1 MIEVRVFF
9 PKIDK
14 PLTHKMNT
22 QGNHTFTS
30 QNMSGRGVGMKNN
43 TNQVSIWC
51 IVSMA
56 SIPLIMTLGN
66 SMLIPVLPI
75 LEEKIGITSF
85 QSSMIITSYSVAA
98 IFLIPVAGYLSD
110 RFGRKMVILPSLLFA
125 LIGGLIAGFASWRMD
140 DPYTVIIIGR
150 VLQGIGAAGAMPIV
164 LPLVGDLYQD
174 DDEKT
179 SSCLGIIET
188 SNTFGK
194 VLSPILGSIFAAI
207 LWFLPFFSISALS
220 LISIA
225 LIFFFV
231 KVPKEKDE
239 PVKFK
244 EFLSNTKKVFKVE
257 GKWLYTVF
265 LNGVLVML
273 ILFSMLFFLSENLE
287 KVHNIKGIKKGF
299 VLAVPL
305 LLLCIASFISGRKI
319 KGDLATIKKLM
330 IICLIAMSVSVV
342 FVGFTSEKLILL
354 LMVTSIVGIAI
365 GALLPA
371 LDAIITENI
380 KKELRGTVSSFYSSA
395 RFIGVAAG
403 PPIMSL
409 VMKNYLNVSYI
420 TSGVLGFILLLIV
433 FKFIKVDE
441 IEKTKEA

>member
-1 MIEVRVFF
+1 ME
-9 PKIDK
+9 KSADK
-14 PLTHKMNT
+14 
-22 QGNHTFTS
+22 
-30 QNMSGRGVGMKNN
+30 
-43 TNQVSIWC
+43 VSVWC
-51 IVSMA
+51 IISMA
-56 SIPLIMTLGN
+56 SIPLVMTLGN

-75 LEEKIGITSF
+75 LEEKVGITSF

-110 RFGRKMVILPSLLFA
+110 RFGRKMVILPSLVLA
-125 LIGGLIAGFASWRMD
+125 LIGGLVAGFASWKMD
-140 DPYTVIIIGR
+140 SPYTIIIIGR

-174 DDEKT
+174 DEEKA

-194 VLSPILGSIFAAI
+194 VLSPILGSIFAAV

-220 LISIA
+220 LISIV

-231 KVPKEKDE
+231 KAPKEKDE
-239 PVKFK
+239 PIKFK
-244 EFLSNTKKVFKVE
+244 EFLNKTKKVFKSE

-287 KVHNIKGIKKGF
+287 KVHDIKGIKKGF
-299 VLAVPL
+299 VLAIPL
-305 LLLCIASFISGRKI
+305 LLLCTASFIAGRKI
-319 KGDLATIKKLM
+319 KGDVKTIKSLM
-330 IICLIAMSVSVV
+330 IICLGVMSIAVS
-342 FVGFTSEKLILL
+342 FVGFTNKRLILL
-354 LMVTSIVGIAI
+354 LAVTSIVGVAI

-380 KKELRGTVSSFYSSA
+380 EKELRGTVSSFYSSA
-395 RFIGVAAG
+395 RFIGVASG
-403 PPIMSL
+403 PPIMSI
-409 VMKNYLNVSYI
+409 VMKNLLNVSYI
-420 TSGVLGFILLLIV
+420 IAGVLGIILLLIV
-433 FKFIKVDE
+433 LKFVKVKE
-441 IEKTKEA
+441 IEEATEQA

>member
-1 MIEVRVFF
+1 M
-9 PKIDK
+9 DK
-14 PLTHKMNT
+14 NKGH
-22 QGNHTFTS
+22 
-30 QNMSGRGVGMKNN
+30 
-43 TNQVSIWC
+43 VSIWC
-51 IVSMA
+51 IVSLT

-75 LEEKIGITSF
+75 LEDKVGITSF

-110 RFGRKMVILPSLLFA
+110 RFGRKVVILPSLILA
-125 LIGGLIAGFASWRMD
+125 LIGGLIAGFASWKMD
-140 DPYTVIIIGR
+140 DPYTMIIIGR
-150 VLQGIGAAGAMPIV
+150 IIQGIGAAGAMPIV

-174 DDEKT
+174 DDEKI
-179 SSCLGIIET
+179 SSTLGIIET

-194 VLSPILGSIFAAI
+194 VLSPILGSVFAAI

-231 KVPKEKDE
+231 KVPKDKDE
-239 PVKFK
+239 PLKFK
-244 EFLSNTKKVFKVE
+244 EFIRNTKEVFKDE

-287 KVHNIKGIKKGF
+287 KVHDIKGIKKGF
-299 VLAVPL
+299 VLAIPL
-305 LLLCIASFISGRKI
+305 LLLCISSYISGRKI
-319 KGDLATIKKLM
+319 KGDLNRIKK
-330 IICLIAMSVSVV
+330 IIIISLIAMSVSII
-342 FVGFTSEKLILL
+342 FVGFTSKKLILL
-354 LMVTSIVGIAI
+354 LIVTSIVGIAI

-371 LDAIITENI
+371 LDTIITDNI
-380 KKELRGTVSSFYSSA
+380 RKELRGTVSSFYSSA

-409 VMKNYLNVSYI
+409 VMKDHLNISYI
-420 TSGVLGFILLLIV
+420 TAGILGFILLFFVI
-433 FKFIKVDE
+433 KFIKVED
-441 IEKTKEA
+441 IEPKELT

>member
-1 MIEVRVFF
+1 ME
-9 PKIDK
+9 KI
-14 PLTHKMNT
+14 
-22 QGNHTFTS
+22 
-30 QNMSGRGVGMKNN
+30 KNN
-43 TNQVSIWC
+43 VQDQVSIWC
-51 IVSMA
+51 IISLA

-75 LEEKIGITSF
+75 MEDKVGISSF

-110 RFGRKMVILPSLLFA
+110 RFGRKMVILPSLIFA
-125 LIGGLIAGFASWRMD
+125 LIGGLIAGYASWKME
-140 DPYTVIIIGR
+140 DPYTWIIIGR
-150 VLQGIGAAGAMPIV
+150 VLQGIGASGAMPII
-164 LPLVGDLYQD
+164 LPLVGDLYKD

-194 VLSPILGSIFAAI
+194 VLSPILGSALAAL
-207 LWFLPFFSISALS
+207 LWFLPFFSISVFS

-244 EFLSNTKKVFKVE
+244 QFLSNTKKTFKTE
-257 GKWLYTVF
+257 GKWLFTIF
-265 LNGVLVML
+265 LNGILVML
-273 ILFSMLFFLSENLE
+273 ILFSTLFFLSENLE
-287 KVHNIKGIKKGF
+287 TVHDLKGIKKGF
-299 VLAVPL
+299 VLAIPL
-305 LLLCIASFISGRKI
+305 LFLCIASFITGRKI
-319 KGDLATIKKLM
+319 KGNLPTMKKLM
-330 IICLIAMSVSVV
+330 IFCLIALSASVV
-342 FVGFTSEKLILL
+342 FVGYTSKRLILL
-354 LMVTSIVGIAI
+354 LVVTSIVGIAI

-380 KKELRGTVSSFYSSA
+380 DKEERGTVSSFYSSA

-420 TSGVLGFILLLIV
+420 TAGVLGIILLFIV
-433 FKFIKVDE
+433 IKFINVDE
-441 IEKTKEA
+441 IEHKNKHA

>member
-1 MIEVRVFF
+1 MES
-9 PKIDK
+9 KDK
-14 PLTHKMNT
+14 
-22 QGNHTFTS
+22 
-30 QNMSGRGVGMKNN
+30 
-43 TNQVSIWC
+43 VSVWC
-51 IVSMA
+51 IVSIT

-66 SMLIPVLPI
+66 SMLIPVLPK
-75 LEEKIGITSF
+75 LEDKVGITSF

-110 RFGRKMVILPSLLFA
+110 RFGRKMVILPSLILA
-125 LIGGLIAGFASWRMD
+125 LIGGLIAGYASWKVD
-140 DPYTVIIIGR
+140 DPYTMIIVGR
-150 VLQGIGAAGAMPIV
+150 IIQGIGAAGAMPIV

-174 DDEKT
+174 DEKV
-179 SSCLGIIET
+179 SSTLGIIET

-220 LISIA
+220 LISIV

-231 KVPKEKDE
+231 KVPKKKDE
-239 PVKFK
+239 PLKFK
-244 EFLSNTKKVFKVE
+244 EFLSNTKEVFKKE

-287 KVHNIKGIKKGF
+287 KVHHIKGVKKGF
-299 VLAVPL
+299 VLAIPL

-319 KGDLATIKKLM
+319 KGDLARMKK
-330 IICLIAMSVSVV
+330 IIIISLIGMSASIG
-342 FVGFTSEKLILL
+342 FVGFTSKKLFLL
-354 LMVTSIVGIAI
+354 LVVTSIVGISI

-409 VMKNYLNVSYI
+409 VMKDYLNASYI
-420 TSGVLGFILLLIV
+420 TAGVLGFILLFVV

-441 IEKTKEA
+441 IEKGKTA

>member
-1 MIEVRVFF
+1 M
-9 PKIDK
+9 KSKDK
-14 PLTHKMNT
+14 
-22 QGNHTFTS
+22 
-30 QNMSGRGVGMKNN
+30 
-43 TNQVSIWC
+43 VSVWC
-51 IVSMA
+51 IVSIT

-66 SMLIPVLPI
+66 SMLIPVLPK
-75 LEEKIGITSF
+75 LEDKVGITSF

-110 RFGRKMVILPSLLFA
+110 RFGRKMVILPSLILA
-125 LIGGLIAGFASWRMD
+125 LIGGLIAGYASWKVD
-140 DPYTVIIIGR
+140 DPYTMIIVGR
-150 VLQGIGAAGAMPIV
+150 IIQGIGAAGAMPIV

-174 DDEKT
+174 NDEKI
-179 SSCLGIIET
+179 SSTLGIIET

-220 LISIA
+220 LISIV

-231 KVPKEKDE
+231 KVPKKNDD
-239 PVKFK
+239 PLKFK
-244 EFLSNTKKVFKVE
+244 EFLSNTKEVFKKE

-287 KVHNIKGIKKGF
+287 KVHHIKGVKKGF
-299 VLAVPL
+299 VLAIPL

-319 KGDLATIKKLM
+319 KGDLARMKK
-330 IICLIAMSVSVV
+330 IIIVSLIGMSASIV
-342 FVGFTSEKLILL
+342 FVGFTSKKLFLL
-354 LMVTSIVGIAI
+354 LVVTSIVGIAS

-409 VMKNYLNVSYI
+409 VMKDYLNASYI
-420 TSGVLGFILLLIV
+420 TAGVLGFILLFVV

-441 IEKTKEA
+441 IEKGKTA

>member
-1 MIEVRVFF
+1 
-9 PKIDK
+9 
-14 PLTHKMNT
+14 
-22 QGNHTFTS
+22 
-30 QNMSGRGVGMKNN
+30 MKKS
-43 TNQVSIWC
+43 TDEVSIWC
-51 IVSMA
+51 IISLT

-66 SMLIPVLPI
+66 SMFIPVLPK
-75 LEEKIGITSF
+75 LEEKVGISSF

-110 RFGRKMVILPSLLFA
+110 RFGRKMVILPSLVFA
-125 LIGGLIAGFASWRMD
+125 LIGGLIAGFASWKMD

-150 VLQGIGAAGAMPIV
+150 ILQGIGAAGAMPIV
-164 LPLVGDLYQD
+164 LPLVGDLYQG

-179 SSCLGIIET
+179 SATLGIIET

-207 LWFLPFFSISALS
+207 LWFLPFFSISVLS
-220 LISIA
+220 LISFA

-231 KVPKEKDE
+231 KPPKEKDE
-239 PVKFK
+239 PVKLK
-244 EFLSNTKKVFKVE
+244 EFLRSTKKVFKAE
-257 GKWLYTVF
+257 GKWLYTIF

-287 KVHNIKGIKKGF
+287 KVHDIKGVKKGF
-299 VLAVPL
+299 VLAIPL

-319 KGDLATIKKLM
+319 KGDLARIKKIIM
-330 IICLIAMSVSVV
+330 IGLIAMSVSIV
-342 FVGFTSEKLILL
+342 FVGFTNKKLILL
-354 LMVTSIVGIAI
+354 LVVTSIVGTAI

-380 KKELRGTVSSFYSSA
+380 EKELRGTVSSFYSSA

-420 TSGVLGFILLLIV
+420 TAGVLGLILLFAV

-441 IEKTKEA
+441 IKKTA

>member
-1 MIEVRVFF
+1 MDQEKV
-9 PKIDK
+9 
-14 PLTHKMNT
+14 N
-22 QGNHTFTS
+22 
-30 QNMSGRGVGMKNN
+30 
-43 TNQVSIWC
+43 VSVWC
-51 IVSMA
+51 IVSLT

-75 LEEKIGITSF
+75 LEDKVGITSF

-110 RFGRKMVILPSLLFA
+110 RFGRRMVILPSLILA
-125 LIGGLIAGFASWRMD
+125 LIGGLIAGFASWKMD
-140 DPYTVIIIGR
+140 DPYAMIIAGR
-150 VLQGIGAAGAMPIV
+150 IIQGIGAAGAMPIV

-174 DDEKT
+174 DDEKI
-179 SSCLGIIET
+179 SSTLGIIET

-194 VLSPILGSIFAAI
+194 VLSPILGSIFAAL

-220 LISIA
+220 LISIV

-231 KVPKEKDE
+231 KAPKDDDE
-239 PVKFK
+239 PLKLK
-244 EFLSNTKKVFKVE
+244 EFLRNTKKVFKEE

-287 KVHNIKGIKKGF
+287 KVHDIKGIKKGF
-299 VLAVPL
+299 VLAIPL

-319 KGDLATIKKLM
+319 KGNLGRIKK
-330 IICLIAMSVSVV
+330 IIIASLIAMSVSIV
-342 FVGFTSEKLILL
+342 FVGFTSKKLILL
-354 LMVTSIVGIAI
+354 LVVTSIVGIAI

-371 LDAIITENI
+371 LDTIITDNI
-380 KKELRGTVSSFYSSA
+380 RKELRGTVSSFYSSA

-409 VMKNYLNVSYI
+409 VMKNDLNASYI
-420 TSGVLGFILLLIV
+420 TAGVLGFILLFVVL
-433 FKFIKVDE
+433 KFIKVED
-441 IEKTKEA
+441 IEKTNDMA